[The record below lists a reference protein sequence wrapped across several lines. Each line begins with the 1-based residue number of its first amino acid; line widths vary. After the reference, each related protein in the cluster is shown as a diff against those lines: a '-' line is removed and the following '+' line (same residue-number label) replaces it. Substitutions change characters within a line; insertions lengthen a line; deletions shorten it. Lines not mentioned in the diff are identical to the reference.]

1 MKKKRVAI
9 FTGNRAEY
17 GLQFPVIKAI
27 SESKNLTYHLLVSG
41 AHLDKSFGNTLK
53 EIKDDG
59 FKISK
64 EIKIALSGDSLF
76 DTTQAIGEGVKSISK
91 ALKKVK
97 PDIFIVYADRFEGFA
112 AVIAGTQMNVPT
124 AHIEGGDITEGG
136 ALDDSMRHAMT
147 KLSHFHFTTNKF
159 ATKRILAMGEE
170 SWRVK
175 TVGFPGVDLIKQKKF
190 FNRKEII
197 EYIKLD
203 FKNPIIIFTQH
214 SVTTE
219 FEKSTHQI
227 RQSLIAIK
235 KLLTENIQV
244 IITYPNNDAGGKNII
259 QEINEWKKTNSKFKN
274 LIVRKSLGRNLYYGI
289 LNLSKSKKIRIA
301 CVGNSSS
308 GIKETAVFGCP
319 TVNIGTRQKSRLRGS
334 NVLDVSY
341 VHKEIYNA
349 IKKCLYD
356 ERFRSKAL
364 HTKNPYGMGNA
375 GKKIA
380 KFISKIQLSKKVLQ
394 KKMTIKFK

>member
-1 MKKKRVAI
+1 MKKKVAI

-17 GLQFPVIKAI
+17 GLLYPVIKAI
-27 SESKNLTYHLLVSG
+27 SENKSLEYKLLVSG

-53 EIKDDG
+53 EIKNDG

-64 EIKIALSGDSLF
+64 EIKIPLLGDSLF
-76 DTTQAIGEGVKSISK
+76 YTTQAIGEGVKFISK
-91 ALKKVK
+91 ALKDIK
-97 PDIFIVYADRFEGFA
+97 PDIFVVYADRFEGFA

-136 ALDDSMRHAMT
+136 ALDDSIRHAMT

-175 TVGFPGVDLIKQKKF
+175 TVGFPGVDLIRQKKF
-190 FNRKEII
+190 YSKEKIMKNL
-197 EYIKLD
+197 KLD
-203 FKNPIIIFTQH
+203 LKNPIIIFTQH

-219 FEKSTHQI
+219 FDQSTYQI

-235 KLLTENIQV
+235 KLLSEKVQV
-244 IITYPNNDAGGKNII
+244 IITYPNNDAGSKNII
-259 QEINEWKKTNSKFKN
+259 TEINKWLKPNRLFTN
-274 LIVRKSLGRNLYYGI
+274 LIVRKSLGSNLYYGI
-289 LNLSKSKKIRIA
+289 LNLSKSKKLRVA

-334 NVLDVSY
+334 NVLDVGY
-341 VHKEIYNA
+341 EHKDIYNA
-349 IKKCLYD
+349 IKKCLYN
-356 ERFRSKAL
+356 EQFRSKAF
-364 HTKNPYGMGNA
+364 HTKNPYGMGNT

-380 KFISKIQLSKKVLQ
+380 NFISKIEFSKKVLQ